1 MTFSEIPKFVINLKR
16 RPDRLQS
23 IIKEMEYIGW
33 EFELFEAID
42 KGSYMGCT
50 LSHLEIFKICQNKG
64 YEKVIIIEDDTYF
77 MPYTHHLL
85 EEIEKN
91 LENIDY
97 LNFGPTINRSVN
109 FSEDYDFL
117 LDLKNL
123 PDLKNEN
130 ERGIY
135 TTNCVLYDR
144 KLFTEIEKISE
155 TKFQS
160 GDFYYAIDDFIY
172 QFIMPNFNSFCPIL
186 PISTQGEYFSDVSNG
201 FYNNFYTLTY
211 NWNSYTPFKIPPEY
225 LSHSSVQEIKKN
237 NLRHKVCFSK

>member
-50 LSHLEIFKICQNKG
+50 LSHLKIFEICKERG
-64 YEKVIIIEDDTYF
+64 YEKVIIVEDDTYF
-77 MPYTHHLL
+77 MPYSHFLL
-85 EEIEKN
+85 DLIEKD
-91 LENIDY
+91 LEDIDY
-97 LNFGPTINRSVN
+97 LNFGPTVNRPVRR
-109 FSEDYDFL
+109 SENLKFL
-117 LDLKNL
+117 LDLRKL
-123 PDLKNEN
+123 PEKENEN
-130 ERGIY
+130 QRGIY

-144 KLFTEIEKISE
+144 KLFSEIEKISE
-155 TKFQS
+155 VKFQS

-211 NWNSYTPFKIPPEY
+211 NWNSYTPYKIPPEF
-225 LSHSSVQEIKKN
+225 LIHSNIQEMKIDNKK
-237 NLRHKVCFSK
+237 VEVIF